1 MRSLI
6 TLLSSVGV
14 MVWFPHPCNSS
25 CFLNSVAV
33 FEVSIVK
40 ASQLLGGTFQKFFFS
55 GICAMEKDFRNDVEL

>member
-14 MVWFPHPCNSS
+14 MFWFPHPCSSS

-40 ASQLLGGTFQKFFFS
+40 ASQLLGRGTFQKFFLVAFVPWKKTS
-55 GICAMEKDFRNDVEL
+55 EMM

>member
-14 MVWFPHPCNSS
+14 MFWFPHPCNSS

-40 ASQLLGGTFQKFFFS
+40 ASQLLGALFKSFFS

>member
-14 MVWFPHPCNSS
+14 MFWFPHPCNSS

-40 ASQLLGGTFQKFFFS
+40 ASQLLGGTFQKFFLVAFVPWKKTS
-55 GICAMEKDFRNDVEL
+55 EMM